1 VALLTNLEPNI
12 RRAHEILLSP
22 LNAREKETF
31 LTLLRRL
38 VDENNELSRA
48 FLPLNIEG
56 ADQS

>member
-1 VALLTNLEPNI
+1 LTNLEPNV

-48 FLPLNIEG
+48 PLPLNIEG